1 MVLSTVQG
9 HGYPGEEVLELYS
22 TYDGTVRITNT
33 PVNRGVGQGDGY
45 PGREELELYSKYD
58 VTVDI
63 THL

>member
-9 HGYPGEEVLELYS
+9 H
-22 TYDGTVRITNT
+22 
-33 PVNRGVGQGDGY
+33 GY

-58 VTVDI
+58 GTIDI